1 MRRRP
6 SLIQNQERALTVDIS
21 PLLDVVFILLIFF
34 IVSAVFVKETGI
46 DVERPQAASTSR
58 LAEKS
63 LLIALSDSGEVW
75 HGGSRIGLA
84 GVAPLIHQFPDLP
97 VVIQADRKVDS
108 GRLVSLIDSSKLAG
122 AASVSIATLESSP

>member
-6 SLIQNQERALTVDIS
+6 SLVQNQERALTVDIS

-46 DVERPQAASTSR
+46 DVERPQAASASR

-63 LLIALSDSGEVW
+63 ILIALSDSGEVW

-84 GVAPLIHQFPDLP
+84 GVAPLIHQFSDRP

-108 GRLVSLIDSSKLAG
+108 GRLVSLIDNCKLAG
-122 AASVSIATLESSP
+122 AASVSIATLESSL